1 MTGDMEAPSYMR
13 PRTYETQT
21 GAPERALL
29 VSLVTDETRR
39 NGSDPELSLQELVQL
54 AETAG
59 VEVVD
64 TRMQNRE
71 VPDSKWF
78 VGKGKAL
85 ELKELAM
92 QHGITTAIFDQELSG
107 AQVRNL
113 EETLDVKIID
123 RTQLILDIFAGRA
136 KTREGILQ
144 VELAQLT
151 YLLPRLSGQGKNLS
165 RLGGGIGTR
174 GPGETKLETDRRH
187 IRRRISELKR
197 QLESVTA
204 TRNLHR
210 ERRRKTGA
218 VQIALVGYT
227 NAGKSTLLRQLTSAD
242 VLAEDKLFATLDP
255 TSRTLKLPSGK
266 EVLLTDTVGFI
277 QNLPHDLVAAFR
289 ATLEEANE
297 ADLLVHVMDAS
308 SPMRDRQREVVEQ
321 VLGELGA
328 AGKSRLY
335 VYNKIDACPASSLE
349 LLPGDAD
356 TLRVSAFNEGDMR
369 MLLRRLEDKLLG
381 GVCELRLPASRGDL
395 AALAYRVG
403 EVLTQDT
410 EDDWLLLTVRLNP
423 ADMEKFGRPLEPY
436 RTNRAAEGGA
446 LRAGGTGAASDSQDV
461 AFASDEFGMMDHATY
476 ATNAE
481 TEMEYTTEDE

>member
-1 MTGDMEAPSYMR
+1 MR
-13 PRTYETQT
+13 PTSYETE
-21 GAPERALL
+21 ANLRERALL

-39 NGSDPELSLQELVQL
+39 SGVDPQLSLDELIQL

-59 VEVVD
+59 VEVVE
-64 TRMQNRE
+64 TRMQNKD
-71 VPDSKWF
+71 VPDAKWF

-85 ELKELAM
+85 ELKELIAER
-92 QHGITTAIFDQELSG
+92 GITTAIFDQELSG

-113 EETLDVKIID
+113 EEALDAKIID

-136 KTREGILQ
+136 KTKEGILQ

-187 IRRRISELKR
+187 IRRRIGELKR
-197 QLESVTA
+197 QLESVA
-204 TRNLHR
+204 AHRGLHR
-210 ERRRKTGA
+210 ERRRKAGV
-218 VQIALVGYT
+218 VQVALVGYT
-227 NAGKSTLLRQLTSAD
+227 NAGKSTLLRQLTAAD

-277 QNLPHDLVAAFR
+277 QHLPHDLVAAFR

-297 ADLLVHVMDAS
+297 ADLLLHVTDAS

-321 VLGELGA
+321 VLTELGA
-328 AGKSRLY
+328 AGKPKLL
-335 VYNKIDACPASSLE
+335 VYNKIDACSAASMA
-349 LLPGDAD
+349 LLPGGPD
-356 TLRVSAFNEGDMR
+356 TVRVSAFSEHDMNH
-369 MLLRRLEDKLLG
+369 LLHRIEDKLLG
-381 GVCELRLPASRGDL
+381 AVCRLRIPASRGDL

-403 EVLTQDT
+403 DVMQQETEEDWLVLTI
-410 EDDWLLLTVRLNP
+410 RPNP
-423 ADMEKFGRPLEPY
+423 ADMEKYGHSLEPY
-436 RTNRAAEGGA
+436 RLDTDGTVP
-446 LRAGGTGAASDSQDV
+446 AGEKT
-461 AFASDEFGMMDHATY
+461 
-476 ATNAE
+476 E
-481 TEMEYTTEDE
+481 TETEDFK

>member
-1 MTGDMEAPSYMR
+1 MRPSAYETGDGPAEKAI
-13 PRTYETQT
+13 
-21 GAPERALL
+21 L
-29 VSLVTDETRR
+29 VSLVTDESRR
-39 NGSDPELSLQELVQL
+39 AGADPELSLAELVQL

-59 VEVVD
+59 VEVDGTV
-64 TRMQNRE
+64 MQNRD

-78 VGKGKAL
+78 VGKGKAQ
-85 ELKELAM
+85 ELKEM
-92 QHGITTAIFDQELSG
+92 IRERGIATAIFDQELSG

-113 EETLDVKIID
+113 EEELDAKIID

-204 TRNLHR
+204 HRSLHR
-210 ERRRKTGA
+210 ERRKKTGA
-218 VQIALVGYT
+218 VQVALVGYT
-227 NAGKSTLLRQLTSAD
+227 NAGKSTLLRQLTAAD

-255 TSRTLKLPSGK
+255 TSRTLRLPSGK
-266 EVLLTDTVGFI
+266 EVMLTDTVGFI

-297 ADLLVHVMDAS
+297 ADLLLHVVDSS
-308 SPMRDRQREVVEQ
+308 SPMRDRQQEVVQQ

-328 AGKSRLY
+328 AGKPTLL
-335 VYNKIDACPASSLE
+335 VYNKIDAASATSLP
-349 LLPGDAD
+349 LLAGGPDAI
-356 TLRVSAFNEGDMR
+356 RVSAFSSRDMDN
-369 MLLRRLEDKLLG
+369 LLRRIEDKLLG
-381 GVCELRLPASRGDL
+381 EVSRLRIPAARGDL

-403 EVLTQDT
+403 DVMEQKS
-410 EDDWLLLTVRLNP
+410 EDDWLLLTLRLNP
-423 ADMEKFGRPLEPY
+423 ADMAQFGGPLLPY
-436 RTNRAAEGGA
+436 QTEAGPVPEG
-446 LRAGGTGAASDSQDV
+446 
-461 AFASDEFGMMDHATY
+461 M
-476 ATNAE
+476 E
-481 TEMEYTTEDE
+481 TERL